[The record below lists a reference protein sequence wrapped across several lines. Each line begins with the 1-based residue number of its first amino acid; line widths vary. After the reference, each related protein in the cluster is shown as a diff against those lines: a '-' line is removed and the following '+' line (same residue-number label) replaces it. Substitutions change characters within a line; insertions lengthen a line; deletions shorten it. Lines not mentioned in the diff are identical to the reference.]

1 MGFESVL
8 DFTQVILYS
17 LDLVRVVQEYHA
29 SIKELPT
36 NGKTFWQKDSLITH
50 ILFELWPIM
59 VFRPVANFAQQSLN
73 D

>member
-36 NGKTFWQKDSLITH
+36 RY
-50 ILFELWPIM
+50 LFKEHGIYE
-59 VFRPVANFAQQSLN
+59 VSE
-73 D
+73 

>member
-36 NGKTFWQKDSLITH
+36 NGKNILAKGQLDHSSTF
-50 ILFELWPIM
+50 
-59 VFRPVANFAQQSLN
+59 
-73 D
+73 